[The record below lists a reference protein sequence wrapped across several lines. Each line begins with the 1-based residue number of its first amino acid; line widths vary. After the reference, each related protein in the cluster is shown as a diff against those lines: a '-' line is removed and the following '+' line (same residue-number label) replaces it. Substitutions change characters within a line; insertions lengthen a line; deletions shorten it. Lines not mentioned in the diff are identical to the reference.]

1 MKQTR
6 IIEFEALRV
15 WAMMM
20 VFLSH
25 TSLYPAGGMGA
36 MTFFVLGGFC
46 MTLGYRDKIL
56 SSQFNYLNFVKNRIL
71 KLIPLHWITL
81 LVAVLLQVNDGSF
94 TLSRK
99 LIANFMLLQSWVPK
113 MDYYFSFN
121 AVAWY
126 LSTLM
131 LFIVLFPAMIL
142 LIEKMTQRQ
151 RTISF
156 LILMG
161 GYLALLFSVPKSMYH
176 PIIYI
181 SPMTRMIDSLV
192 GVALAYF
199 FTAFKSNSSLLK
211 YGKSPFSIV
220 VVVVVIGL
228 MIIVNLI
235 SSKTL
240 RCVSGIYWLPISIVI
255 ITMAMQHETSNKS
268 AILRFIRLP
277 WVQRLCMGTFSFYL
291 IHQLVI
297 IQLRQYIQLNTLCLT
312 IVALFISY
320 ILAQISY
327 LLIEK
332 KLTTMI
338 LNFSVNPDSRPTVS
352 RRSTDSHV

>member
-1 MKQTR
+1 MKQKR
-6 IIEFEALRV
+6 IVEFEALRV

-25 TSLYPAGGMGA
+25 SSLYPSGGMGA

-56 SSQFNYLNFVKNRIL
+56 SNQFNYLNFVKNRLL

-81 LVAVLLQVNDGSF
+81 LVAVFLQINDGSF
-94 TLSRK
+94 VLSRK
-99 LIANFMLLQSWVPK
+99 LIANFMLLQSWVPRI
-113 MDYYFSFN
+113 DYYFSFN

-131 LFIVLFPAMIL
+131 LFIVLFPAIIL

-151 RTISF
+151 RVISF

-161 GYLALLFSVPKSMYH
+161 GYLALLFSVPKSIYH

-192 GVALAYF
+192 GVALAYLY
-199 FTAFKSNSSLLK
+199 TAIKGNSSFLK
-211 YGKSPFSIV
+211 YGKSPFSV
-220 VVVVVIGL
+220 VVVVVIVVGL

-240 RCVSGIYWLPISIVI
+240 QCVSGIYWLPISIVI
-255 ITMAMQHETSNKS
+255 FTMAMQYETSNNS
-268 AILRFIRLP
+268 VVLRFIRHP

-297 IQLRQYIQLNTLCLT
+297 TQLTQCTQLNTFYLT
-312 IVALFISY
+312 LAAFFISY
-320 ILAQISY
+320 VLSQISY
-327 LLIEK
+327 WLIEK

-338 LNFSVNPDSRPTVS
+338 LKCV
-352 RRSTDSHV
+352 

>member
-6 IIEFEALRV
+6 ILEFEALRV

-56 SSQFNYLNFVKNRIL
+56 SNQFNYLNFIKNRLL

-81 LVAVLLQVNDGSF
+81 LVVVLLQVNDGSF
-94 TLSRK
+94 VLSRK

-131 LFIVLFPAMIL
+131 LFIVLFPAIIL

-151 RTISF
+151 RIISF
-156 LILMG
+156 LFLLV
-161 GYLALLFSVPKSMYH
+161 GYLALLLSVPTSMYH

-192 GVALAYF
+192 GVALAYL
-199 FTAFKSNSSLLK
+199 FTAIKSNSSLLK
-211 YGKSPFSIV
+211 YGKSSFSV
-220 VVVVVIGL
+220 VVVVGL

-291 IHQLVI
+291 IHQIVI
-297 IQLRQYIQLNTLCLT
+297 IQLRQYISLNTLCLT
-312 IVALFISY
+312 IVALLISY
-320 ILAQISY
+320 LLAQVSY

-332 KLTTMI
+332 KLTTRI
-338 LNFSVNPDSRPTVS
+338 INFVK
-352 RRSTDSHV
+352 

>member
-1 MKQTR
+1 MKQKR

-25 TSLYPAGGMGA
+25 SSLYPSGGMGA

-56 SSQFNYLNFVKNRIL
+56 SSQFNYLDFVKNRLL
-71 KLIPLHWITL
+71 KLFPLHWITL
-81 LVAVLLQVNDGSF
+81 LVAVLLQINDGSF
-94 TLSRK
+94 VLSRK
-99 LIANFMLLQSWVPK
+99 LIANFMLMQSWIPK

-131 LFIVLFPAMIL
+131 LFIILFPAIIL

-151 RTISF
+151 RVISF

-161 GYLALLFSVPKSMYH
+161 GYLALLLSVPTSMYH

-192 GVALAYF
+192 GVALAYL
-199 FTAFKSNSSLLK
+199 FTAFKSNLSLLK
-211 YGKSPFSIV
+211 YGKSSFSV
-220 VVVVVIGL
+220 VVVVVVVGL

-240 RCVSGIYWLPISIVI
+240 QYVSGIYWLPISIVI
-255 ITMAMQHETSNKS
+255 FTMAMQHESSNES
-268 AILRFIRLP
+268 AVLRFIRLP
-277 WVQRLCMGTFSFYL
+277 WVQRLCRGSFSFYL

-297 IQLRQYIQLNTLCLT
+297 VQLMQHTQLSTLSLT
-312 IVALFISY
+312 IIAFSISY

-327 LLIEK
+327 WLIEK

-338 LNFSVNPDSRPTVS
+338 INYLSIPTVT
-352 RRSTDSHV
+352 RR

>member
-6 IIEFEALRV
+6 ILEFEALRV

-56 SSQFNYLNFVKNRIL
+56 SNQFNYLNFIKNRLL

-81 LVAVLLQVNDGSF
+81 LVVVLLQVNDGSF
-94 TLSRK
+94 VLSRK

-121 AVAWY
+121 GVAWY

-131 LFIVLFPAMIL
+131 LFIVLFPAIIL
-142 LIEKMTQRQ
+142 LIEKMTQHQ
-151 RTISF
+151 KVISF
-156 LILMG
+156 LILIG
-161 GYLALLFSVPKSMYH
+161 GYLGLLLSVPSSMYH
-176 PIIYI
+176 PVIYI
-181 SPMTRMIDSLV
+181 SPMTRMVDSLV
-192 GVALAYF
+192 GVALAYL
-199 FTAFKSNSSLLK
+199 FTSIKGNSALLK

-268 AILRFIRLP
+268 AVLRFIRLP
-277 WVQRLCMGTFSFYL
+277 CIQKLCMGTFSFYL
-291 IHQLVI
+291 IHQI
-297 IQLRQYIQLNTLCLT
+297 IITQLRQYTQLDTLSLT
-312 IVALFISY
+312 IVALLISY
-320 ILAQISY
+320 LLAQVSY

-332 KLTTMI
+332 KLTTRI
-338 LNFSVNPDSRPTVS
+338 INFVK
-352 RRSTDSHV
+352 

>member
-1 MKQTR
+1 MKQKR

-25 TSLYPAGGMGA
+25 SSLYPSGGMGA

-56 SSQFNYLNFVKNRIL
+56 SSQFNYLDFVKNRLL
-71 KLIPLHWITL
+71 KLFPLHWITL
-81 LVAVLLQVNDGSF
+81 LVAVLLQINDGSF
-94 TLSRK
+94 VLSRK

-131 LFIVLFPAMIL
+131 LFIVLFPAIIL

-151 RTISF
+151 RIISF
-156 LILMG
+156 LFLLV
-161 GYLALLFSVPKSMYH
+161 GYSALLLSVPTSMYH

-192 GVALAYF
+192 GVALAYL
-199 FTAFKSNSSLLK
+199 FTAIKSNSSLLK
-211 YGKSPFSIV
+211 YGKSSFSV
-220 VVVVVIGL
+220 VVVVVVVGL

-240 RCVSGIYWLPISIVI
+240 QYVSGIYWLPISIVI
-255 ITMAMQHETSNKS
+255 FTMAMQHETSNTS

-277 WVQRLCMGTFSFYL
+277 WVQRLCMGSFSFYL

-297 IQLRQYIQLNTLCLT
+297 VELMQHTQLNTLLLS
-312 IVALFISY
+312 IVAFFLSY
-320 ILAQISY
+320 LLAQISY
-327 LLIEK
+327 WLIENK
-332 KLTTMI
+332 FTTMVI
-338 LNFSVNPDSRPTVS
+338 KCLSIPTVT
-352 RRSTDSHV
+352 RR